1 MTHSLP
7 PFCRPAHLL
16 LLETVVSMFLVV
28 SVSWLCIA
36 RSHAE
41 KWKASLLFDA
51 SGYYRLLTDKQGNDN
66 VKSGESA

>member
-1 MTHSLP
+1 
-7 PFCRPAHLL
+7 
-16 LLETVVSMFLVV
+16 MFLVV